1 MLIRQ
6 NMVLDTLRRV
16 QLFLDRND
24 GVLGVINKSG
34 ARKTLDAIVAQLSTH
49 AVNQDAG
56 RVNSKGETAKQRA
69 VRLALRSHMRPVA
82 AFAKA
87 KLRDVP
93 EFKALTLPDSRM
105 NANRLVAA
113 AGAMAD
119 AATPHAQVFVDS
131 GLPADFVPQLI
142 KAADDVSGSIDTRAE
157 SRGRRVGATAGLS
170 AEDKKG
176 RNALAILDTL
186 VVPMLGTND
195 QLLAE
200 WRSLKRVD
208 HKPGRVIG
216 QTTPAPTP
224 VPTPVTPVHP
234 VTPVTPV
241 TPTPVTPVTPQHA
254 AAQSTTSTPAQAPA
268 EPGAAHVA

>member
-16 QLFLDRND
+16 QDFLDRND

-34 ARKTLDAIVAQLSTH
+34 ARKSLDAIVAQLSTH

-56 RVNSKGETAKQRA
+56 LVNSKGETAKQRA
-69 VRLALRSHMRPVA
+69 ARLALRTHMRPVA
-82 AFAKA
+82 AVAKA

-93 EFKALTLPDSRM
+93 EFKVLTLPDIRI
-105 NANRLVAA
+105 NTNRLVAA

-119 AATPHAQVFVDS
+119 AATPHTQVFIDS
-131 GLPADFVPQLI
+131 GLPADFVPQLLA
-142 KAADDVSGSIDTRAE
+142 AADEVKASIDVRAK

-176 RNALAILDTL
+176 RHALAILDTL

-208 HKPGRVIG
+208 HKPGPAIG
-216 QTTPAPTP
+216 NTPPAPTPTP
-224 VPTPVTPVHP
+224 VPTPSP
-234 VTPVTPV
+234 VTPGSGAH
-241 TPTPVTPVTPQHA
+241 PVTPVTPQHA
-254 AAQSTTSTPAQAPA
+254 AVQSTTSTPAATPSL
-268 EPGAAHVA
+268 EGLT